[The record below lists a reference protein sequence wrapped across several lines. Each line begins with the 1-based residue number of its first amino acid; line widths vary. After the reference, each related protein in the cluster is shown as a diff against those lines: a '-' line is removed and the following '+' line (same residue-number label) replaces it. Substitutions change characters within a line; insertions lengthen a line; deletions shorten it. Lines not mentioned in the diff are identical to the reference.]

1 MLWRTC
7 MGWRVKV
14 KTIDE
19 QRRLDER
26 RRLDAIRDR
35 EQWLAH
41 ESSTLAHR
49 VKVLEAELLSLK
61 EAVAAMQTGSRG
73 RWWRR

>member
-1 MLWRTC
+1 M
-7 MGWRVKV
+7 
-14 KTIDE
+14 KTIEE

-26 RRLDAIRDR
+26 RKLDAIRDR

-41 ESSTLAHR
+41 ESSTLAAR
-49 VKVLEAELLSLK
+49 VMALEAQLLSLK
-61 EAVAAMQTGSRG
+61 ETVAAMQTGSRG